1 MKTLIVYASAGVGH
15 KKAAEAVYNAYKA
28 KDTTTDEIV
37 YLDMLDK
44 CNSLIK
50 AAYPGLYIFAVKH
63 AVWAWA
69 LLFKMTDNRTFSRLT
84 KKLKM
89 FIESRGCSEFLKYLK
104 EEKFDVII
112 STHFYSSA
120 MAGELKRK
128 AEIKSKLITIVT
140 DYRVHAYWL
149 SRETD
154 KFLVASNR
162 TKEDLI
168 KDGINKE
175 KIEITGIPVDLKFSI
190 KHDKKLIEKN
200 MHLIDKQL
208 RVLVMGGGFGVGPF
222 EYLLKNLAVLKDE
235 LNLVFVCGYN
245 QDLLDKLKV
254 LSQELDFK
262 VNLLGYAD
270 NIDELMQV
278 SDLIITK
285 AGGITLSESLVS
297 GLPALVINPI
307 PGQEEGNAGYL
318 ASKGAVVVK
327 KTPQAIVDFIHQIQ
341 NNKDILSKMKQSAL
355 EQSHPKAVNKVA
367 EIAKE
372 II

>member
-1 MKTLIVYASAGVGH
+1 MTLLIPVQYHKRKYPFGISPKIKEVAANFDIEQVDASFPCSVHTEYSWGPRKLTSPIIKKFKTIQKANKNGVPQLWFN
-15 KKAAEAVYNAYKA
+15 KKWAEEFVDFIATITKRS
-28 KDTTTDEIV
+28 KSIKIIEIHPPFND
-37 YLDMLDK
+37 YCPTID
-44 CNSLIK
+44 
-50 AAYPGLYIFAVKH
+50 H
-63 AVWAWA
+63 
-69 LLFKMTDNRTFSRLT
+69 
-84 KKLKM
+84 
-89 FIESRGCSEFLKYLK
+89 FIEIYKTF
-104 EEKFDVII
+104 EERILSIFPGV
-112 STHFYSSA
+112 
-120 MAGELKRK
+120 
-128 AEIKSKLITIVT
+128 EILIENRFGSL
-140 DYRVHAYWL
+140 YKGG
-149 SRETD
+149 
-154 KFLVASNR
+154 KFLVASNQ

-168 KDGINKE
+168 KDGISKE
-175 KIEITGIPVDLKFSI
+175 KIEITGIPVDLKFSV

-235 LNLVFVCGYN
+235 LSLVFICGYN
-245 QDLLDKLKV
+245 QGLLDKLKV

-270 NIDELMQV
+270 NVDELMQV

-297 GLPALVINPI
+297 GLPAIVINPI

-341 NNKDILSKMKQSAL
+341 KNKEILSKMKQSAL
-355 EQSHPKAVNKVA
+355 EQSHPKAANKVL